1 LERKRKLL
9 FPQARSLNPLKYEA
23 RRPHPDAAMLL
34 SRILAGAWRDTPPP
48 PELSTN
54 ELDEIAPL
62 LVGSGVAG
70 FAWWRIRHSSLAG
83 TRAGQELRDAFRVQV
98 LHEAIHEDRLKRVF
112 TAMRAAGVEPILIKG
127 WAIGRMYPESG
138 LRPSGDIDLHVSS
151 DLYDVAARVLNSS
164 SGGPYDVDFS
174 HEESDMLHL
183 SWHEILAHSELV
195 KLEDMEIRVM
205 GPEHHLA
212 LLCIHFLKHGG
223 WRPLWLCDIAVA
235 LESRSSSFDWE
246 LCLGPDART
255 ADWIACTLG
264 VAHILLGADV
274 ADTPVAERAQRLPHW
289 LVPAILRAWERPRLS
304 EHTVAD
310 LITTS
315 LRHPT
320 SLPRA
325 LQARWL
331 NPLEATVR
339 VGGAFNELPRL
350 PYQIANYALQIRRF
364 ATRLETMVRPP
375 NNGPK

>member
-1 LERKRKLL
+1 VHD
-9 FPQARSLNPLKYEA
+9 PTT
-23 RRPHPDAAMLL
+23 L
-34 SRILAGAWRDTPPP
+34 SRILAGAWRESPPP
-48 PELSTN
+48 LDLSADEL
-54 ELDEIAPL
+54 EALAPL

-70 FAWWRIRHSSLAG
+70 LAWRRIRHSSLAS
-83 TRAGQELRDAFRVQV
+83 TRAGQELRDAYRVQV
-98 LHEAIHEDRLKRVF
+98 LLEAAHEDRLKRVF
-112 TAMRAAGVEPILIKG
+112 TDLRAAGVEPILIKG
-127 WAIGRMYPESG
+127 WAIGRTYPESG

-151 DLYDVAARVLNSS
+151 DLYDVAAQVQNSS
-164 SGGPYDVDFS
+164 SDGPYDVDFS
-174 HEESDMLHL
+174 HEESDMLHF
-183 SWHEILAHSELV
+183 SWHQILAHSELV
-195 KLEDMEIRVM
+195 KLEDVEIRVM
-205 GPEHHLA
+205 GLEHHLA
-212 LLCIHFLKHGG
+212 ALCIHFLKHGG
-223 WRPLWLCDIAVA
+223 WRPLWLCDIAAA
-235 LESRSSSFDWE
+235 LESRSPSFDWE

-264 VAHILLGADV
+264 VAHVLLDVDV
-274 ADTPVAERAQRLPHW
+274 ADTPFVERAQRLPHW

-304 EHTVAD
+304 EHVAAD

-315 LRHPT
+315 LRHPM

-350 PYQIANYALQIRRF
+350 PYQIANYALHIRRF

>member
-1 LERKRKLL
+1 MHD
-9 FPQARSLNPLKYEA
+9 PTT
-23 RRPHPDAAMLL
+23 L
-34 SRILAGAWRDTPPP
+34 SRILTGAWRESPPP
-48 PELSTN
+48 LDLSADEL
-54 ELDEIAPL
+54 EALAPL
-62 LVGSGVAG
+62 LVGSGIAG
-70 FAWWRIRHSSLAG
+70 LAWRRIRHSSLAS

-98 LHEAIHEDRLKRVF
+98 LLEAAHEDRLKRVF
-112 TAMRAAGVEPILIKG
+112 TDLRAARVEPVLSKG

-138 LRPSGDIDLHVSS
+138 LRPSGDIDLQISP
-151 DLYDVAARVLNSS
+151 DLYDVAEWVLNSS

-183 SWHEILAHSELV
+183 PWHEILAHSELV
-195 KLEDMEIRVM
+195 KLEDVEIRVI

-235 LESRSSSFDWE
+235 LESRSPSFDWE
-246 LCLGPDART
+246 LCLGPDGRL

-264 VAHILLGADV
+264 VAHVLLDADV
-274 ADTPVAERAQRLPHW
+274 ADTPFVERAQRLPHW

-304 EHTVAD
+304 EHAAAD

-350 PYQIANYALQIRRF
+350 PYQIANYALHIQRF